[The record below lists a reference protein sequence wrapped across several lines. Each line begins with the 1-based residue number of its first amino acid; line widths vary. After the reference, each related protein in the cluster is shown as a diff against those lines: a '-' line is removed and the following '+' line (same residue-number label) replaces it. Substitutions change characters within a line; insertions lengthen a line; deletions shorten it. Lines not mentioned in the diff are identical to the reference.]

1 MSDLPTE
8 HALNA
13 TETSRSSNEPKESDG
28 EPLLPAD
35 SKWLGIYFWAYQ
47 EGNNYIIFK
56 LGKLLTLIIHID
68 NKRSRNRQFIRL

>member
-47 EGNNYIIFK
+47 EGNNYIWY
-56 LGKLLTLIIHID
+56 
-68 NKRSRNRQFIRL
+68 N

>member
-1 MSDLPTE
+1 MPSVPLWYLARFILFYQDFNLFLEILANREIFFNSKITSPSHQMNDLPTE

-35 SKWLGIYFWAYQ
+35 SK
-47 EGNNYIIFK
+47 
-56 LGKLLTLIIHID
+56 
-68 NKRSRNRQFIRL
+68 